1 MSVVLAGGAL
11 ALGAVVVFAGWTW
24 AVNQATA
31 RAQTRAYEAW
41 QQTGLAQPGWD
52 ERFIWAEDAE
62 TTAVEPVQ
70 VVVVA
75 PTPAGAGEPV
85 VVQAVVVADRQLP
98 GGQVTR

>member
-52 ERFIWAEDAE
+52 ERFIWAEDEDAE

-70 VVVVA
+70 V
-75 PTPAGAGEPV
+75 
-85 VVQAVVVADRQLP
+85 P